1 MNRRLSLLALPTE
14 YRPDLPSPPVFKSL
28 QSRAVLALVGASFLF
43 GATFVV
49 VKSALDGIEP
59 LAFVAWR
66 FLIGAIVLVALALPR
81 GRLIW
86 GHGLIGGMALF
97 AGFALQTAGLQYTS
111 ASNSAL
117 ITGLYVVFTP
127 FLAAIFARRPPSPWV
142 VAGAV
147 VAFVGV
153 YLLTG
158 VETLTMGTGDLLT
171 IGCALAFAIHIVVL
185 AHYAHQHPVIPFTAV
200 QMVVTTALAFA
211 ATLLFEGGIALP
223 DRSVWGALA
232 LTGIGVT
239 AGAYLLQVW
248 AQTVVGA
255 STAAVVLV
263 AEPVFGVAAGWVV
276 LGERLGLAG
285 WIGAG
290 LIVAGIYLVIT
301 RQRDQ
306 ASREAEAV
314 TVAH

>member
-1 MNRRLSLLALPTE
+1 M
-14 YRPDLPSPPVFKSL
+14 

-49 VKSALDGIEP
+49 VKSALEGIEP
-59 LAFVAWR
+59 LGFVAWR
-66 FLIGAIVLVALALPR
+66 FLIGGLVLAALAIPR

-86 GHGLIGGMALF
+86 WHGVVAGTALF

-127 FLAAIFARRPPSPWV
+127 FLAAIFARRAPSPWV

-147 VAFVGV
+147 IAFIGV

-158 VETLTMGTGDLLT
+158 VESFSLGTGDLLT
-171 IGCALAFAIHIVVL
+171 VGCALAFSAHIVIL
-185 AHYAHQHPVIPFTAV
+185 AHYAHRHPVIQFTTV
-200 QMVVTTALAFA
+200 QMLVTTVFAFA
-211 ATLLFEGGIALP
+211 ASSVVEGGVSLP
-223 DRSVWGALA
+223 DRSVWAALA
-232 LTGIGVT
+232 FTGIGVT
-239 AGAYLLQVW
+239 AGAYLLQIW

-255 STAAVVLV
+255 STAAIVLA
-263 AEPVFGVAAGWVV
+263 AEPAFGVAAGWVI
-276 LGERLGLAG
+276 LGERLGPEG

-290 LIVAGIYLVIT
+290 LIVAAIYLVVT
-301 RQRDQ
+301 KQKDQ
-306 ASREAEAV
+306 ASRDAEAV
-314 TVAH
+314 TPAH